1 MNILT
6 IGIVSIS
13 SIIPRD
19 AFDFGTN
26 ALVQAGYRVKVAPNV
41 VGPAVAPAAE
51 RARLLEAFWLDPEID
66 LLLFSRG
73 GDGAADVVPLL
84 DWDALRARPDLP
96 VMGFSDVTVLLGAML
111 AHGVGHPVSGPM
123 LSYSRRLEPAAREW
137 VRAVLAEAPLPP
149 VRLRVLHAAGNGGAS
164 GLPTGGH
171 LTRLHWLWKNGL
183 LPSADGRV
191 VFVECTAKYPPSQV
205 RQCLEDLRDGGA
217 LAGAS
222 AVVFCDFRHAGA
234 DRAELDAFF
243 PDFAASLPCP
253 VYAGFPYGHV
263 PGILAIDFRRPL
275 DISPDGIL
283 AFRDAGKPV
292 PGVSR

>member
-1 MNILT
+1 M
-6 IGIVSIS
+6 
-13 SIIPRD
+13 
-19 AFDFGTN
+19 
-26 ALVQAGYRVKVAPNV
+26 
-41 VGPAVAPAAE
+41 
-51 RARLLEAFWLDPEID
+51 
-66 LLLFSRG
+66 
-73 GDGAADVVPLL
+73 
-84 DWDALRARPDLP
+84 
-96 VMGFSDVTVLLGAML
+96 TVLLGARL

-149 VRLRVLHAAGNGGAS
+149 VRLRVLHAAGNGGVS
-164 GLPTGGH
+164 GLPMGGH